1 MRKLAVIG
9 KELCADGAKCDRF
22 LLKLEM
28 TQRKFSLKENIEN
41 NVSQKIRMYCVVT
54 VGRAKGAS
62 AAGRNL

>member
-41 NVSQKIRMYCVVT
+41 NVSQKIRM
-54 VGRAKGAS
+54 
-62 AAGRNL
+62 